1 MTYQEYIHY
10 HLQGDAGVE
19 ERMIASLCQHYAL
32 NEWDAFR
39 LIYYYT
45 MTYHIPSAL
54 SMLLDGERDMKR
66 LKFRTDRR
74 YVRCNGAYQRL
85 LEELNQDKFR
95 RLCACKTTT
104 EAYKEVRS
112 WFFFGRYAAY
122 LFLEVFIHVF
132 PVGKIWLDDLIPD
145 WEPNENYTK
154 GAISLALS
162 NEPNALN
169 KFLNQVRNDTGDNV
183 FSIETSLCAVAKFSK
198 GTRWNGFYTE
208 RMLNEAIASEYAGII
223 YNLVR

>member
-32 NEWDAFR
+32 NEWDTFR

-74 YVRCNGAYQRL
+74 YVRCNGSCCGLPADWNYSKGQFCEAL
-85 LEELNQDKFR
+85 QICKTKGICYWADIKKDIEELHQYDWGRASGFNANSSEKRAQFYGMSMANYMR
-95 RLCACKTTT
+95 WLWNNPQAGQSP
-104 EAYKEVRS
+104 YKMFEGVM
-112 WFFFGRYAAY
+112 A
-122 LFLEVFIHVF
+122 
-132 PVGKIWLDDLIPD
+132 PMT
-145 WEPNENYTK
+145 NEHGEFVK
-154 GAISLALS
+154 D
-162 NEPNALN
+162 NE
-169 KFLNQVRNDTGDNV
+169 G
-183 FSIETSLCAVAKFSK
+183 
-198 GTRWNGFYTE
+198 
-208 RMLNEAIASEYAGII
+208 
-223 YNLVR
+223 NLVYIYHKERTL